1 MSDLQEKVDEITT
14 KGPHRYAK
22 SSRTSAATCAEP
34 SHEISCGPRS
44 SERRSVKGG
53 IEETLHDALEKPKRY

>member
-1 MSDLQEKVDEITT
+1 MTDLQGKVRDDITT

-34 SHEISCGPRS
+34 SHEIGPRS
-44 SERRSVKGG
+44 SERVSVKGG
-53 IEETLHDALEKPKRY
+53 IEETLHDALVKSKR